1 MLYKTTELKGAR
13 LDMAVALAEGYKLGN
28 AQPRT
33 SAWILFPLSIPGSD
47 YLASVGWNIAEEVW
61 GVNIRRY
68 CSEDRHAGPIIDREK
83 IGTRCEEYDTVH
95 ARQRWVATLFGEVYG
110 VTGDSRLEAA
120 MRVHAL
126 KFHGR
131 EVELPV

>member
-1 MLYKTTELKGAR
+1 MLYKTTELKGSR
-13 LDMAVALAEGYKLGN
+13 LDLAVALAEGYKIGA

-83 IGTRCEEYDTVH
+83 IGTVHEEHDASGLRWTAFAGEDFGSARGDT
-95 ARQRWVATLFGEVYG
+95 
-110 VTGDSRLEAA
+110 RLEAA
-120 MRVHAL
+120 MRLRAL
-126 KFHGR
+126 QFHGHQ
-131 EVELPV
+131 VELPV